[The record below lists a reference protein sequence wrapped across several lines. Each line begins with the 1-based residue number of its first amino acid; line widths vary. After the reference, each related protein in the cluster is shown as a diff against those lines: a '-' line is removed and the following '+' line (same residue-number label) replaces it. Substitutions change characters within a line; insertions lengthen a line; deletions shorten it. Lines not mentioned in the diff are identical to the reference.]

1 MTENAKK
8 SKEQLSELQYTHED
22 ALVQLENYKLLV
34 ESVEDYAIFMLDPN
48 GIVMSWNKGAEKFKG
63 YKPNE
68 IIGKHF
74 STFYLQKDK
83 DNKKPEKELEIAK
96 KHGRVE
102 DEDWRIRK
110 DGSKFWANVII
121 TALFDR
127 DKKLI
132 GFAKVTRDLTDR
144 KRQEDELSNTNM
156 LLKQQQEELK
166 QLNQSKDEFISLAS
180 HQLRTPATAVKQLL
194 GLLLE
199 GFQGELT
206 DLQMHTLQR
215 SYESN
220 ERQIA
225 IINSLL
231 QVAQLDAGKV
241 ILQKKIVSL
250 DAMVEGIIEE
260 QSNSF
265 SLRNQTVTFDR
276 GAEGTDAGI
285 DAKYFRMALE
295 NLIDNASKYTPE
307 GGAVH
312 VATKQTDDELIV
324 TVQDTGV
331 GIPEAEMP
339 RLFEKFNRITNDLTH
354 KVSGSGLGLYW
365 AREIIQLH
373 GGTLEVKSKPGE
385 GTLFTVRIPTEDT
398 DA

>member
-1 MTENAKK
+1 MNENARK
-8 SKEQLSELQYTHED
+8 SDEQLSELQSTHEN
-22 ALVQLENYKLLV
+22 ALVELENYKLLV

-48 GIVMSWNKGAEKFKG
+48 GIVLSWNKGAQKFKG
-63 YKPNE
+63 YKPEE

-74 STFYLQKDK
+74 STFYLQVDK

-121 TALFDR
+121 TALFDKEKR
-127 DKKLI
+127 LI

-144 KRQEDELSNTNM
+144 KRQEDELSNANV

-241 ILQKKIVSL
+241 TLQKKIVSV
-250 DAMVEGIIEE
+250 DAMIQGILDE
-260 QSNSF
+260 QSPSF
-265 SLRNQTVTFDR
+265 AQREQSLTFDFDT
-276 GAEGTDAGI
+276 EGTEAGI

-295 NLIDNASKYTPE
+295 NLIDNASKYTPN
-307 GGAVH
+307 GGMIKVTTRQA
-312 VATKQTDDELIV
+312 DDELLI
-324 TVQDTGV
+324 TVQDNGV
-331 GIPEAEMP
+331 GIPDEEMP

-373 GGTLEVKSKPGE
+373 GGVLDVASKPGE
-385 GTLFTVRIPTEDT
+385 GTTFTVRIPTGDGH
-398 DA
+398 A